1 MNIATR
7 NDAEIAF
14 MFPALIAIF
23 LRANDAAPRY
33 VPESSERLRSNALPT
48 VPKDWRR

>member
-14 MFPALIAIF
+14 MFPALIAVF
-23 LRANDAAPRY
+23 LRANDAALLLSGRI
-33 VPESSERLRSNALPT
+33 
-48 VPKDWRR
+48 